1 MSESD
6 FLTEITPHSA
16 CGVIS
21 LLTLMIGGRLV
32 SVTAPLGSAGSNGPC
47 SFLYRRSAP
56 GIGLCFA
63 KQVPE
68 RQPKKKVSLAIS
80 NGLIEHPE
88 RPPDSHSCS
97 SRKWQR
103 IRCGF
108 HEPELL
114 NFWRKL
120 SAFACKRFTK
130 FVIQRRGLLAG
141 LTRWR

>member
-1 MSESD
+1 
-6 FLTEITPHSA
+6 
-16 CGVIS
+16 
-21 LLTLMIGGRLV
+21 MIGGRLV
-32 SVTAPLGSAGSNGPC
+32 SVTAPLGSAGSDGPC
-47 SFLYRRSAP
+47 SFLYRRSGP

-68 RQPKKKVSLAIS
+68 RQPKKKVNLAIS

-114 NFWRKL
+114 NFDGTCRILTEKDLQNL
-120 SAFACKRFTK
+120 SFNAAVFSPA
-130 FVIQRRGLLAG
+130 
-141 LTRWR
+141 